1 MVLIA
6 ANQDTVFSRLA
17 QAMARPELAE
27 DKRYKTHTA
36 RGDHQTELDD
46 LIAEWSGS
54 LTADELQKKLDEY
67 SIPQGK
73 IYRAPDMLE
82 DPHFKAREAI
92 LKIAHPEFKNLH
104 MQNVF
109 PKFSKTKA
117 TVRSPGP
124 ELGANNDEIYK
135 GLLGMS
141 DVDISSY
148 KDKGLI

>member
-1 MVLIA
+1 
-6 ANQDTVFSRLA
+6 
-17 QAMARPELAE
+17 
-27 DKRYKTHTA
+27 
-36 RGDHQTELDD
+36 
-46 LIAEWSGS
+46 
-54 LTADELQKKLDEY
+54 
-67 SIPQGK
+67 
-73 IYRAPDMLE
+73 
-82 DPHFKAREAI
+82 
-92 LKIAHPEFKNLH
+92 